1 MSNRIKYPDEKKR
14 INPVILL
21 RVSLSTAVTQ
31 KFLAHSSP
39 NLTNK
44 ICTNVDPVLRHSG
57 VRMLGDNW
65 HLRRLYKQCARHI
78 LPGIP
83 FKNDMP
89 SPEPYN

>member
-1 MSNRIKYPDEKKR
+1 MLYRIKYPDEMKCIK
-14 INPVILL
+14 NVILL
-21 RVSLSTAVTQ
+21 EISTAITK

-44 ICTNVDPVLRHSG
+44 VCTNVDPILCHSG
-57 VRMLGDNW
+57 ERMLGDNW
-65 HLRRLYKQCARHI
+65 HLGRLCKQCARHI
-78 LPGIP
+78 LPDIP